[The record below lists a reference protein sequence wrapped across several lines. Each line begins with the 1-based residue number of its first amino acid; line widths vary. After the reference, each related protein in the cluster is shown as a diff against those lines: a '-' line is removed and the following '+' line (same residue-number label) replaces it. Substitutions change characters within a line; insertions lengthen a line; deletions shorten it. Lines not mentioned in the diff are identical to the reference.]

1 MMTVRLP
8 DELRTVVT
16 AHPGITLEL
25 LDELTH
31 RAYVLI
37 PVEEFERL
45 KTVAEVDLAETY
57 PAQIES
63 AMRAGWNDPLMDEY
77 NDYDSQRGQV

>member
-1 MMTVRLP
+1 MTVRLP
-8 DELRTVVT
+8 DELRTVVM
-16 AHPGITLEL
+16 AHPGVTVEL

-45 KTVAEVDLAETY
+45 KTVAEDDLADSY
-57 PAQIES
+57 PAQMES
-63 AMRAGWNDPLMDEY
+63 AMKAGWNDPLMDEY
-77 NDYDSQRGQV
+77 NDYDSHRGPV